1 MSDETELNAMKDS
14 EETAPA
20 LVACAWW
27 RRPRVVAP
35 VVALALVAV
44 GGGSWAGVNA
54 YQNHVASVAFQSAL
68 EENTGCAMGLA
79 SVLEQARTVQA
90 EALEANEAA
99 GESPAVGEDELK
111 VLADA
116 LASAEGIDLSAPPT
130 PVGRDLLRAGA
141 EELSAETVL
150 AQNAIASLT
159 SATASVETQ
168 LNTYVQ
174 STYDALV
181 AQARSAIE
189 SAQTTLDGS
198 ESKVDDNTVRDALST
213 AIETLK
219 GLASEDE
226 TLGAVGS
233 DSSQSGEDSQ
243 SGTASAGAPTPAT
256 SGDRVALKVK
266 IDELRSAV
274 DDVKAKTVAVS
285 DAQSAWQQAQD
296 AQAQASS
303 TSTGGGASYSGSSYD
318 YTGGGSSGGGG
329 YSGGY
334 SGGGADV
341 CGGGP
346 YCYNPNYPEYA
357 YDAWGNRHHQI
368 QPDANGSY
376 QTAEKVIP

>member
-1 MSDETELNAMKDS
+1 MSDETELNAMGDS
-14 EETAPA
+14 EGTAPA
-20 LVACAWW
+20 LVAHAWW

-35 VVALALVAV
+35 VVALALVAA
-44 GGGSWAGVNA
+44 GGGSWVGVNA
-54 YQNHVASVAFQSAL
+54 YRNHVASVAFQSAL
-68 EENTGCAMGLA
+68 EENTGLATGLA

-243 SGTASAGAPTPAT
+243 SGAPTT
-256 SGDRVALKVK
+256 SVDRVALKVK

-285 DAQSAWQQAQD
+285 DAQSAWQQGQD

-303 TSTGGGASYSGSSYD
+303 ASTGGGASYSGSSYN
-318 YTGGGSSGGGG
+318 YSGGG
-329 YSGGY
+329 YSGGGY
-334 SGGGADV
+334 SGGGSSAGNS
-341 CGGGP
+341 GGGYSP
-346 YCYNPNYPEYA
+346 PSSSYPDSVQ
-357 YDAWGNRHHQI
+357 DAWGNTHYRI
-368 QPDANGSY
+368 TPDANGSY
-376 QTAEKVIP
+376 TDVLDPIP

>member
-1 MSDETELNAMKDS
+1 MSDETELSAMGDS
-14 EETAPA
+14 EGTAPA

-198 ESKVDDNTVRDALST
+198 ESKVDDNSVRDALST

-219 GLASEDE
+219 GLVSEDE

-243 SGTASAGAPTPAT
+243 SGAPTT
-256 SGDRVALKVK
+256 SVDRVALKVK

-285 DAQSAWQQAQD
+285 DAQSAWQQTQD

-318 YTGGGSSGGGG
+318 YSGGG
-329 YSGGY
+329 YSGGGY
-334 SGGGADV
+334 SAGNTEGANDGAWVPSGVTVLRGGMD
-341 CGGGP
+341 CRYTTTDP
-346 YCYNPNYPEYA
+346 
-357 YDAWGNRHHQI
+357 DGNVHCRI
-368 QPDANGSY
+368 TPDSEGSHSHS
-376 QTAEKVIP
+376 QNLW

>member
-14 EETAPA
+14 EGTVPDE
-20 LVACAWW
+20 VAHAWW

-35 VVALALVAV
+35 VVALALVAA

-54 YQNHVASVAFQSAL
+54 YRNHVASVAFQSAL
-68 EENTGCAMGLA
+68 EENTGLATGLA
-79 SVLEQARTVQA
+79 SVLEQARMVQA
-90 EALEANEAA
+90 EALEANEGA

-219 GLASEDE
+219 GLMGEAEASS
-226 TLGAVGS
+226 AVGS

-243 SGTASAGAPTPAT
+243 SGAPMASV
-256 SGDRVALKVK
+256 DRVALKVK

-303 TSTGGGASYSGSSYD
+303 ASTGGGASYSGSSYD
-318 YTGGGSSGGGG
+318 YSGGG
-329 YSGGY
+329 YSGGGY
-334 SGGGADV
+334 SGGGSSAGNS
-341 CGGGP
+341 GGGYSP
-346 YCYNPNYPEYA
+346 WVAPEGYFN
-357 YDAWGNRHHQI
+357 DPDGWQHHQI
-368 QPDANGSY
+368 YPDANGSW
-376 QTAEKVIP
+376 TDVLDPIP

>member
-1 MSDETELNAMKDS
+1 MSDETELNAMGDS
-14 EETAPA
+14 EGTVPDE
-20 LVACAWW
+20 VACAWW

-35 VVALALVAV
+35 LVALALVAA

-54 YQNHVASVAFQSAL
+54 YRNHVASVAFQSAL
-68 EENTGCAMGLA
+68 EENTGLATGLA

-90 EALEANEAA
+90 EALEANETA

-150 AQNAIASLT
+150 AQNAIVSLT

-198 ESKVDDNTVRDALST
+198 ESKVDDNSVRDALST

-219 GLASEDE
+219 GLASEAE
-226 TLGAVGS
+226 ASGAVGS

-243 SGTASAGAPTPAT
+243 SGAPMP
-256 SGDRVALKVK
+256 SVDRVALKVK

-303 TSTGGGASYSGSSYD
+303 ASAGGGASYSGSSYD

-334 SGGGADV
+334 SSGGADV

-346 YCYNPNYPEYA
+346 YCYNPNYPEYT
-357 YDAWGNRHHQI
+357 YDPDGWAHHQI
-368 QPDANGSY
+368 QPDANGSW
-376 QTAEKVIP
+376 TDVLDPIP

>member
-1 MSDETELNAMKDS
+1 MSDETELNAMEDS
-14 EETAPA
+14 EGTVPDE
-20 LVACAWW
+20 VACAWW

-150 AQNAIASLT
+150 AQNAIVSLT

-198 ESKVDDNTVRDALST
+198 ESKVDDNSVRDALST
-213 AIETLK
+213 AIETVK
-219 GLASEDE
+219 GLVSEVEAS
-226 TLGAVGS
+226 GAVGS

-243 SGTASAGAPTPAT
+243 SGAPTASV
-256 SGDRVALKVK
+256 DRVALKVK

-303 TSTGGGASYSGSSYD
+303 ASAGGGASYSGSSYD

-334 SGGGADV
+334 SSGGADV

-346 YCYNPNYPEYA
+346 YCYNPNYPEYT
-357 YDAWGNRHHQI
+357 YDPDGWAHHQI
-368 QPDANGSY
+368 QPDANGSW
-376 QTAEKVIP
+376 TDVLDPIP

>member
-1 MSDETELNAMKDS
+1 MSDETELSAMGDS
-14 EETAPA
+14 EGTAPA
-20 LVACAWW
+20 LVARAWW

-35 VVALALVAV
+35 VVALALVTAA
-44 GGGSWAGVNA
+44 GGSWAGVNA
-54 YQNHVASVAFQSAL
+54 YRNHVASVAFQSAL
-68 EENTGCAMGLA
+68 EENTGLATGLA

-90 EALEANEAA
+90 EALEANETA

-116 LASAEGIDLSAPPT
+116 LASAEGIDLSVPPT

-198 ESKVDDNTVRDALST
+198 ESKVDDNSVRDALST

-219 GLASEDE
+219 GLVGEAEAS
-226 TLGAVGS
+226 GAVGS

-243 SGTASAGAPTPAT
+243 SGAPTT
-256 SGDRVALKVK
+256 SVDRVALKVK

-285 DAQSAWQQAQD
+285 DAQSVWQQGQD

-303 TSTGGGASYSGSSYD
+303 TSAGGGGSYSGSSYD
-318 YTGGGSSGGGG
+318 YTGGGYSGGG
-329 YSGGY
+329 YSGGGSSSGS
-334 SGGGADV
+334 SGGSSTDLGSS
-341 CGGGP
+341 G
-346 YCYNPNYPEYA
+346 YWYNHNYPEYS
-357 YDAWGNRHHQI
+357 YDPDGRRHHQI
-368 QPDANGSY
+368 QPDANGSWTDSG
-376 QTAEKVIP
+376 QLF